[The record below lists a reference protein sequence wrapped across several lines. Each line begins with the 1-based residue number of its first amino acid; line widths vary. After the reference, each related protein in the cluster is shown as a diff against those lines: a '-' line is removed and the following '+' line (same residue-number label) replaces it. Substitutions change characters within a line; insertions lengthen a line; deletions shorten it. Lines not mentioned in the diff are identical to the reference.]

1 MPCNGD
7 CNQGRECNCQS
18 KMKLRFV
25 EREIH
30 IPIFVAPNISERK
43 IIRVLQYWDI
53 DAVYVDADRHV
64 ARGKWVDVP
73 LEVEELDK

>member
-1 MPCNGD
+1 
-7 CNQGRECNCQS
+7 
-18 KMKLRFV
+18 MKLRFV

-30 IPIFVAPNISERK
+30 TPVDGMTPDIMQRK
-43 IIRVLQYWDI
+43 VVRILQYWDI
-53 DAVYVDADRHV
+53 DEVYVTTDRHV

>member
-1 MPCNGD
+1 
-7 CNQGRECNCQS
+7 
-18 KMKLRFV
+18 MKLRFV

-43 IIRVLQYWDI
+43 IIRVLQYWLPQDEWS
-53 DAVYVDADRHV
+53 VN
-64 ARGKWVDVP
+64 GEWVDVP